1 MMKPAIVF
9 PVLLIGAGM
18 LAPSVIGYA
27 AYDPWAGAIDS
38 ENYALCMKF
47 GLPDGTM
54 TDCKADLQE
63 LRRHDRLAHF

>member
-27 AYDPWAGAIDS
+27 AYDPWADAIEA
-38 ENYALCMKF
+38 ENHALCLKF
-47 GLPDGTM
+47 GLPDKKIP
-54 TDCKADLQE
+54 DCKADLQE
-63 LRRHDRLAHF
+63 LRRNDRLAHF